1 MESLMISFYLA
12 YKIMNGFENNQWM
25 IFVRNYVIASN
36 NLAYNWK
43 RFSKPIFSVFFI
55 EQCSTTYLYLMLRLG
70 KIENLYHIAKFS
82 FGLFFV
88 FLKRIR
94 LRSKLISIWF
104 NSILNEITELKI
116 TYIITLNMHIN
127 LPREAYTRIR
137 GRNRLV
143 AYELFYSPT
152 TDPILPHIS

>member
-1 MESLMISFYLA
+1 
-12 YKIMNGFENNQWM
+12 
-25 IFVRNYVIASN
+25 
-36 NLAYNWK
+36 
-43 RFSKPIFSVFFI
+43 
-55 EQCSTTYLYLMLRLG
+55 MLRLG

-152 TDPILPHIS
+152 TDPILPHISWKSIAPCVLRCFTGRYYVLSVKKLSYLILFNISRKWHLCKFGRIWNVVYI